1 MTQLLLKGIQ
11 PQSHMTFANF
21 YGGLNKNV
29 VEYLQQELLTQKVS
43 TYLWGSSGCGLT
55 HLLHALCEMTSGL
68 QKTTMYL
75 PLKEANLYTP
85 EILVN
90 VEQVDVLCIDDI
102 DAVIGQPLWEEALF
116 NAYNRTRDHHTIWVC
131 TAKTSV
137 RGLQC
142 HLADLQSRLGWGQ
155 VFHIELLT
163 EIEKIAVLQLR
174 AKERGMILNEEVIS
188 FLFNHYQRDLS
199 ALLSLLEKLD
209 GASLAEKKRLTI
221 PFIKEVL
228 ML

>member
-1 MTQLLLKGIQ
+1 MT
-11 PQSHMTFANF
+11 N
-21 YGGLNKNV
+21 
-29 VEYLQQELLTQKVS
+29 
-43 TYLWGSSGCGLT
+43 
-55 HLLHALCEMTSGL
+55 GL

-75 PLKEANLYTP
+75 PLKEAHLYTP
-85 EILVN
+85 EILAN
-90 VEQVDVLCIDDI
+90 AEQVDVLCIDDI
-102 DAVIGQPLWEEALF
+102 DVVIGQALWEEALF
-116 NAYNRTRDHHTIWVC
+116 DAYNRMRDHHTIWVC

-137 RGLQC
+137 RGLKC
-142 HLADLQSRLGWGQ
+142 HLADLQSRLSWGQ

-174 AKERGMILNEEVIS
+174 AKERGMVLNEEVIY

-228 ML
+228 I